1 MQQLRTGGKVY
12 IIHEADA
19 SMTVLDLLTQEL
31 AIEVTEDTPPNKPE
45 SGGSS
50 RKKLDWG
57 KIAALH
63 NAGWTNAAI
72 AEEMN
77 ASEGTIA
84 TGLSKLRRKADGK
97 KQGTEADA
105 EAEEADHERGTDS
118 QHLAGH

>member
-1 MQQLRTGGKVY
+1 MELKKTTPEQALQQLRTGGKVY
-12 IIHEADA
+12 IIHGADA
-19 SMTVLDLLTQEL
+19 SVTVLDLLTQEL
-31 AIEVTEDTPPNKPE
+31 AIEVTEDTPPNKPK

-63 NAGWTNAAI
+63 KAGWTNAAI

-77 ASEGTIA
+77 ASEGTIV

-97 KQGTEADA
+97 KQGTEANP
-105 EAEEADHERGTDS
+105 EAEEANS
-118 QHLAGH
+118 

>member
-1 MQQLRTGGKVY
+1 MELKKITPEQAFTALREGKKVY
-12 IIHEADA
+12 AIREVDLSI
-19 SMTVLDLLTQEL
+19 TLTDLLTENL
-31 AIEVTEDTPPNKPE
+31 AVEVEESVAPNKPE
-45 SGGSS
+45 SGGGS

-77 ASEGTIA
+77 ASESTIV

-97 KQGTEADA
+97 KQGTEADL
-105 EAEEADHERGTDS
+105 EAEEANS
-118 QHLAGH
+118 